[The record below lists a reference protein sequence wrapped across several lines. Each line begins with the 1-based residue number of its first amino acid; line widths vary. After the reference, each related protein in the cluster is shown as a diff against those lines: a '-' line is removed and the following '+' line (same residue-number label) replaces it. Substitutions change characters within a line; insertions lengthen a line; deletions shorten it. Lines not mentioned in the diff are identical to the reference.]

1 MHLFDCMHQG
11 SRTYLKGIYTKLILI
26 AEDLHLY
33 FIAHDVENLKK
44 EFGEP
49 KNVTFIKLKTKNK
62 FYRLLFEI
70 PKIIRKHKI
79 DYSHFQYI
87 IPPIKIN
94 KYIVTTHDILF
105 HQEEFKSYFP
115 LKYRII
121 NGILFRISAKR
132 ADILLTVSEYSK
144 KQISKKYNIP
154 IDKIYVTPNA
164 VEEGFEKTTGDIHN
178 EILKNQKI
186 ILYVS
191 RVEPR
196 KNHLA
201 LIQAYL
207 DLKLYQQ
214 NYKLVFIGA
223 FDFPSKELLSYLEKN
238 KQLLNNNVIWEQ
250 NIAFEEVKSYYK
262 NCEVFVFPSLA
273 EGFGIPVI
281 EAMKFYK
288 KVLVSDSTAMKDFNL
303 PKELTFKPYD
313 LEDLKMKLRALLLN
327 SNDYTSEYDKIL
339 SHYSWKKSA
348 EVVLKRIKLDYEK

>member
-1 MHLFDCMHQG
+1 M
-11 SRTYLKGIYTKLILI
+11 
-26 AEDLHLY
+26 
-33 FIAHDVENLKK
+33 
-44 EFGEP
+44 
-49 KNVTFIKLKTKNK
+49 
-62 FYRLLFEI
+62 
-70 PKIIRKHKI
+70 
-79 DYSHFQYI
+79 
-87 IPPIKIN
+87 
-94 KYIVTTHDILF
+94 
-105 HQEEFKSYFP
+105 
-115 LKYRII
+115 
-121 NGILFRISAKR
+121 
-132 ADILLTVSEYSK
+132 
-144 KQISKKYNIP
+144 
-154 IDKIYVTPNA
+154 TPNA